1 MIRKILNTFGT
12 RLISAILNLLITIII
27 SQFLGPEGKG
37 QQGLIVA
44 TIAYIL
50 VFSNLVGGA
59 AIVYLVPRFAWHLI
73 ILPAYVW
80 TVLSGIL
87 FYFILRV
94 SGLVN
99 PEFIIHICVLSVI
112 SGFAA
117 INSSVLIGKE
127 KIASANF
134 VALIQPLLITLSLVL
149 FYSLLEQ
156 ISIRSYIISLYIAFG
171 IALILSIYYVFRFA
185 GKFNFEGF
193 FSYGP
198 VVKKL
203 FRYGILNQLAHIFQL
218 LSFRMS
224 YYWLERLYS
233 DAEVGVYSVGISL
246 VESIWLISRS
256 INMVQYARIANTDNL
271 GYAQKLTINLAV
283 AALVLSV
290 AGLLILVLLPA
301 EFFIFIYGK
310 GFGEAGD
317 VIRTLAPGVLLF
329 NLALIVDHYFS
340 GIGKYYVNTISSF
353 FGMIAAAILF
363 SHMIPAMG
371 IIGAGWATTLSYT
384 VTTAIVF
391 IFFYREKTIGLK
403 EALPSTS
410 EMKELYKSLKDRV
423 AKK

>member
-73 ILPAYVW
+73 ILPAYLW
-80 TVLSGIL
+80 TVLSGIF
-87 FYFILRV
+87 FYFILQV
-94 SGLVN
+94 SGLVS

-117 INSSVLIGKE
+117 INSSLLIGKE
-127 KIASANF
+127 KIASANL
-134 VALIQPLLITLSLVL
+134 VALVQPMLITLSLIL

-156 ISIRSYIISLYIAFG
+156 VSIRSYIISLYIAFG
-171 IALILSIYYVFRFA
+171 IALTLSIYYVRRFS
-185 GKFNFEGF
+185 GKFKFEGF
-193 FSYGP
+193 SSYGP

-203 FRYGILNQLAHIFQL
+203 VRYGILNQLAHIFQL

-233 DAEVGVYSVGISL
+233 EAEVGVYSVGISL

-256 INMVQYARIANTDNL
+256 INMVQYARIANTDDL
-271 GYAQKLTINLAV
+271 EYAQKLTINLAV

-290 AGLLILVLLPA
+290 AGLLVLVLLPA
-301 EFFIFIYGK
+301 GFFIFIYGK

-363 SHMIPAMG
+363 SRMIPAMG

-403 EALPSTS
+403 EALPSPS
-410 EMKELYKSLKDRV
+410 GMKELFKSLKNSV
-423 AKK
+423 VKK